1 VVPKLLGIP
10 GVANVAIW
18 GQRARQLQVQ
28 VDPSRLREHGVT
40 LNQVVKSTG
49 EALWVSPLSYLE
61 SSMPGAGGW
70 IDTPNQRL
78 GIQHKQPISTA
89 AELAK
94 VAVEGASLSLG
105 DVARVVEEHPPLIG
119 DAIVKNGPGLLLV
132 VEKFPQANTA
142 QVIRDVEAALHELGR
157 GMPGI
162 DVDSHIFR
170 AASFA
175 DAAADNLKLAG
186 TIGTVLLVLVLFG
199 MHSHWRGAMVSIAAI
214 AMSVMVVVLVFYFRK
229 ASIDTMVLLGFVL
242 ALAALVDDAVNDV
255 ENVLAKLR
263 QPRTGGVRSVPA
275 IIYEALLEVRSPL
288 IYGTLIVVLALAP
301 VFLIGGSLGAFL
313 SPLAITYLLALVA
326 SATVAL
332 TVTPALALVL
342 LRKVAAGS
350 REAPLVRWSRGGY
363 ERAISSSL
371 GAPRR
376 TSAIAAGVVV
386 AGLIVAPLL
395 TWSLIPSFKE
405 RDIRV
410 TWQAVPGT
418 SHPEM
423 QRMLTQA
430 AQGIRQTPG
439 VRSVAAHIGRAITG
453 DQVVGME
460 AAQIW
465 VGLHGSAGHDA
476 TVAAIRQRLQDYPGL
491 DIKVGSYFTDK
502 LRDLMTPAADEVVVR
517 VQGLSRATIQGE
529 AEKIK
534 EMLSGVAGLRNVR
547 VGSETEAAEI
557 EIEVDL
563 AEAGRVG
570 LKPGDVRRAAATVFA
585 GLEVGNL
592 FEQQKVFDVVVWGTP
607 ENRRSLSNI
616 KELLID
622 RPDGGHVRLADVAH
636 VRIAPAPAVIEREGI
651 TRFLDVRADVAGRN
665 IGSVISDVEARLQ
678 KLTFPLEHHA
688 SVLRDQ
694 EERGARSWRVLIG
707 AVIAASIIYLL
718 VQVCLQSWRLAA
730 LFWLPLLAA
739 LAGGVLGMVL
749 GGGTV
754 FLGSLTGL
762 IAVLGM
768 AARNGILL
776 LNRIQGLELSE
787 TAADKRM
794 EAVLRG
800 ARERLVP
807 VVTSAAA
814 IVAALL
820 PIVFLGNVAGLE
832 ILHPAVLVIITGVLA
847 SAVVNL
853 FVVPA
858 VYLSFANPQPA
869 KHPVGG
875 EQHAV

>member
-1 VVPKLLGIP
+1 
-10 GVANVAIW
+10 
-18 GQRARQLQVQ
+18 
-28 VDPSRLREHGVT
+28 VT
-40 LNQVVKSTG
+40 LNQVIKSTG

-61 SSMPGAGGW
+61 SSMPGSGGW

-94 VAVEGASLSLG
+94 VAVEDASLTLG

-142 QVIRDVEAALHELGR
+142 EVIRNVEAALQELGR

-170 AASFA
+170 AAAFA
-175 DAAADNLKLAG
+175 DAAADNLKRAG
-186 TIGTVLLVLVLFG
+186 LIGTALLLLVLFG
-199 MHSHWRGAMVSIAAI
+199 MHSHWRGAVVSMAAI
-214 AMSVMVVVLVFYFRK
+214 AMSLIAVALVFYFRK
-229 ASIDTMVLLGFVL
+229 SSIDTMVLLGL
-242 ALAALVDDAVNDV
+242 ALALTALIDDAVNDV

-275 IIYEALLEVRSPL
+275 VIYEALLEVRSPL
-288 IYGTLIVVLALAP
+288 VYGTLIVVLALAP
-301 VFLIGGSLGAFL
+301 MFLIGGSLGAFL

-326 SATVAL
+326 SAAVAL

-342 LRKVAAGS
+342 LRNVAADN
-350 REAPLVRWSRGGY
+350 REAPLVRWSRRGY
-363 ERAISSSL
+363 DRALSSAL

-376 TSAIAAGVVV
+376 TSAIAAGAVA
-386 AGLIVAPLL
+386 AGLVVAPLL

-405 RDIRV
+405 RDVRV

-423 QRMLTQA
+423 QRILNQA
-430 AQGIRQTPG
+430 AQDLRQIPGI
-439 VRSVAAHIGRAITG
+439 RSVAAHTGRAITG

-460 AAQIW
+460 SGQIW
-465 VGLHGSAGHDA
+465 VGLHGSADHDT
-476 TVAAIRQRLQDYPGL
+476 TVAAIRQRVQDYPGL

-502 LRDLMTPAADEVVVR
+502 LRDLMTPAANEVVVR
-517 VQGLSRATIQGE
+517 VQGLSRATLQAE
-529 AEKIK
+529 AEKMK

-547 VGSETEAAEI
+547 VASQTEAAEI

-563 AEAGRVG
+563 AAAGRVG
-570 LKPGDVRRAAATVFA
+570 LKPGDVRRAAATVFG

-592 FEQQKVFDVVVWGTP
+592 FEQQKVFEVVVWGTP

-636 VRIAPAPAVIEREGI
+636 VRIAPAPVVIEREGI
-651 TRFLDVRADVAGRN
+651 TRFLDVRADVTGRN
-665 IGSVISDVEARLQ
+665 IGSVISDVEGRLQ
-678 KLTFPLEHHA
+678 KVTFPLEHHA
-688 SVLRDQ
+688 AVLRDQ
-694 EERGARSWRVLIG
+694 EERTGTFWRVLIG
-707 AVIAASIIYLL
+707 AVIAASMIYLL
-718 VQVCLQSWRLAA
+718 VQVFVQSWRLAA
-730 LFWLPLLAA
+730 LFSLPLLAA

-754 FLGSLTGL
+754 FLGSLAGL

-768 AARNGILL
+768 AARNGMLL

-787 TAADKRM
+787 SAADKRM
-794 EAVLRG
+794 EVVLRG
-800 ARERLVP
+800 AQERLVP

-832 ILHPAVLVIITGVLA
+832 ILHPAALVIITGVLA
-847 SAVVNL
+847 SVVVNL
-853 FVVPA
+853 FVIPA
-858 VYLSFANPQPA
+858 LYVSFATSHPA
-869 KHPVGG
+869 KHLVGG